1 MKLKVPWQET
11 ILSKGEDKTRQDRK
25 GFLILSFTYFC
36 IGKEI
41 KENNKIQ

>member
-25 GFLILSFTYFC
+25 GFLYLIFFTYFC
-36 IGKEI
+36 IGKRD
-41 KENNKIQ
+41 